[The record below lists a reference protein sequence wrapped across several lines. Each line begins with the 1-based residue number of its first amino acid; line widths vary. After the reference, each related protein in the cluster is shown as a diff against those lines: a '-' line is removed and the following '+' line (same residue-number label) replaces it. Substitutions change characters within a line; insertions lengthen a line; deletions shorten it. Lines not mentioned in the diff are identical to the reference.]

1 MVLRKI
7 IFIYFIPIISFG
19 QFLPSSVGVHHKKSS
34 SVSDESFVL
43 DFNNNDDCT
52 GSCSTSF
59 YAEVPWSENLSTYSV
74 SMWVKS
80 GEDNPTQWRAFF
92 NTYTSPANG
101 FQMDSGG
108 STNYRLNADA
118 GVTSFG
124 ANSLK
129 TTWVHLAVVAGSSQT
144 KLYYNGS
151 LVSTNNWVET
161 DWNQIEIGR
170 NRNQDR
176 PGNYFVDEIR
186 VWDVALSQSNIQSW
200 MHKPLSSS
208 HPNYS
213 DLEVYFQMNS
223 NSISGGN
230 TLVDMSGKNNDAT
243 LYNVS
248 GIQTSSSNVPVTDLI
263 SSYQTDVESI
273 WSSTETSDSED
284 SDGLKMSVSSTLA
297 EANFVIFGNN
307 NDNSGTTSSDIVGI
321 TKRSKREWHFDESGT
336 VTADVKIDISD
347 ATGHTGSTSAASN
360 YKLLYASCSGCTFV
374 ELDTGDSTSGDVVT
388 FSNVAIKDGIYAIAS
403 ADSNL

>member
-1 MVLRKI
+1 MRLVL
-7 IFIYFIPIISFG
+7 IFIITLSNKIYSQITPTTQGIYF
-19 QFLPSSVGVHHKKSS
+19 KKSS
-34 SVSDESFVL
+34 SVSEESFVL
-43 DFNNNDDCT
+43 DFDNDDDCT
-52 GSCSTSF
+52 SGCGTSF
-59 YAEVPWSENLSTYSV
+59 YGEINWSRNMSEYTV
-74 SMWVKS
+74 SIWVKS
-80 GEDNPTQWRAFF
+80 GEDIPTEWRAFF
-92 NTYTSPANG
+92 NTYTDHGNG

-108 STNYRLNADA
+108 STNYRLNAHA

-223 NSISGGN
+223 NSVSGGN

-243 LYNVS
+243 LNNVS

-321 TKRSKREWHFDESGT
+321 SKRSKREWHFDESGT

-347 ATGHTGSTSAASN
+347 ATGHTGSTIAASN

-388 FSNVAIKDGIYAIAS
+388 FSNVAIKDGIYSIAS